1 MRNFYL
7 KKKEN
12 LKKLK
17 KKEDNIKNQI
27 NISINS
33 IQIINVNKYPINY
46 KIMKDKE
53 NDNKILT
60 EKKRNYKSYFIDK
73 DKENTRKN
81 KVELKQKQ
89 NDSEL
94 SIIIGKINKEF
105 YKNKRNYNTSISDC
119 LNIDSHNS
127 HNKNYSHK
135 DYVNLKALNN
145 NNNNFKLY
153 GSYTKEMNRD
163 YSYNSFNRPASY
175 IKDQRKNS
183 NNSYTNNNLVYKSFQ
198 IFPRNHSYVSNQTN
212 PPYPGYRQA
221 HRNNIKNRISN
232 YILKNQY
239 KQGYLSTDNQKENDN
254 ESDVKIIQVNKSLGS
269 NYIRTL
275 TKIRNDSLSKGKRKI
290 SPVCDNIMESK
301 GKEIFGN
308 SKNIN
313 NIDNYYNFW
322 NDNDMHSGGKINLAL
337 NNPCR
342 NKVDFLSSLYHIVKI
357 QSIWRGY
364 YLRKSLLTKNTK
376 NPKLNIFYK
385 QKFFIT
391 KIFKFII
398 HLNLKKNFEI
408 FKEKIKNIEKN
419 GYEVNSSLI
428 NNISNC
434 YHQIY
439 KRNNNLLYNK
449 KRLSQSKKNTN
460 QLNNNNLQLDM
471 YTPKLKKQKT
481 KLDSNFHRR
490 NKGNTNNYKALKTN
504 DICYQGNDENKI
516 NNEKSKRFFGILPD
530 DKNTSH
536 FSINN
541 IININKRRTIL
552 SNIVKNRE
560 KIKGEDNKNYINN
573 NVKNNNINNYY
584 NNVNNYDNNI
594 NNYDNNVTNNDSEL
608 KNNDNKVN
616 NIGNENKNNN
626 NVNKDKKNMK
636 NNNYNKNNNKSN
648 KLKYKEY
655 IYFLFLL
662 FARIQKASHNLFFK
676 ELLDKLNEI
685 KRINLK
691 KDKTNK
697 LLKIIKHKEK
707 KTIKYY
713 YRIFKEKVLTEKI
726 KDIILHQNSYRII
739 GRNINNNQFFQIKNS
754 NNIINKNNSNMII
767 NHKNIKN
774 KFLSHS
780 QNLNINSTN
789 RNVNNINNI
798 DNNNNNNNNKEIDS
812 KSQDLASKKRY
823 IKIKKMNRPVS
834 VNPALTQSV
843 SNNKYNSSLLAL
855 SKSTCYTPRKKM
867 VIKYKSG
874 FSTPIKNDQ
883 YYKYTPEFIM
893 RKKVCGIILKFDK
906 KQLNLFF
913 KRWKLRTNCAKK
925 KKFLIYFIMLMKEYF
940 CNDKSIKY
948 KKEYEM
954 GKRMFLWYRKAFH

>member
-33 IQIINVNKYPINY
+33 IQKINVNKYPINY
-46 KIMKDKE
+46 KIIKNKE
-53 NDNKILT
+53 NDTKILT

-89 NDSEL
+89 NESEL
-94 SIIIGKINKEF
+94 SILIGKINKEI
-105 YKNKRNYNTSISDC
+105 YKNQRNYNTSISDC
-119 LNIDSHNS
+119 LNIDSHNN

-145 NNNNFKLY
+145 NNNNNFKLY
-153 GSYTKEMNRD
+153 GSYTKDMSRD
-163 YSYNSFNRPASY
+163 YSYNSFNRPSSY
-175 IKDQRKNS
+175 IKDQRKDS
-183 NNSYTNNNLVYKSFQ
+183 YNSYNNNNLIYKSFQ
-198 IFPRNHSYVSNQTN
+198 IFPRNRSYVSNQTN
-212 PPYPGYRQA
+212 PSFPGYRQVG
-221 HRNNIKNRISN
+221 RNYIKNRISN

-254 ESDVKIIQVNKSLGS
+254 ENDAKLIQVKKSLGS
-269 NYIRTL
+269 NYIKTL
-275 TKIRNDSLSKGKRKI
+275 AQIRNDSLSKGKRKI
-290 SPVCDNIMESK
+290 SPVCDNILESK
-301 GKEIFGN
+301 GKEIFAN

-322 NDNDMHSGGKINLAL
+322 NDNDGHSGGKINLAL

-357 QSIWRGY
+357 QCIWRGY
-364 YLRKSLLTKNTK
+364 YLRKSLLTKNIK

-398 HLNLKKNFEI
+398 HHNLKLNFEI

-428 NNISNC
+428 NNLSNC

-449 KRLSQSKKNTN
+449 KRLSVSNKNIN
-460 QLNNNNLQLDM
+460 QLNYNNFQLDM
-471 YTPKLKKQKT
+471 YTPKIKKQKT
-481 KLDSNFHRR
+481 KLDRNYNRR
-490 NKGNTNNYKALKTN
+490 GKGNTNNYKALKTN
-504 DICYQGNDENKI
+504 DICYQGNDKNNIINAKRNK
-516 NNEKSKRFFGILPD
+516 KFVGILPD

-541 IININKRRTIL
+541 IVNINKKRTIL
-552 SNIVKNRE
+552 SNIVKNRG
-560 KIKGEDNKNYINN
+560 KIKDEEDKNYISN
-573 NVKNNNINNYY
+573 NVKN
-584 NNVNNYDNNI
+584 DNI
-594 NNYDNNVTNNDSEL
+594 NNYDNNENNYNNNIN
-608 KNNDNKVN
+608 NNDNNLN
-616 NIGNENKNNN
+616 NITNENENNY
-626 NVNKDKKNMK
+626 NVNKDKKNNCK
-636 NNNYNKNNNKSN
+636 NLKNINYNKNSSRNN

-676 ELLDKLNEI
+676 ELLDKLNEK

-691 KDKTNK
+691 KDQTNK
-697 LLKIIKHKEK
+697 LLKIIKHNEK

-726 KDIILHQNSYRII
+726 KDIILQSNSYRII
-739 GRNINNNQFFQIKNS
+739 GKNINNNRYFQIKNN
-754 NNIINKNNSNMII
+754 NNIINNPNNNNMII

-780 QNLNINSTN
+780 QNLSINSKNTN
-789 RNVNNINNI
+789 SNDMNNI
-798 DNNNNNNNNKEIDS
+798 NNKEIDS
-812 KSQDLASKKRY
+812 NSHDLARQFSKKRY
-823 IKIKKMNRPVS
+823 IKIKKLNRAGS
-834 VNPALTQSV
+834 VNPALTKSA

-874 FSTPIKNDQ
+874 ISTPIKNDE
-883 YYKYTPEFIM
+883 YYKFSPEFIM

-906 KQLNLFF
+906 KQLKLFF
-913 KRWKLRTNCAKK
+913 KRWKVRTNCAKK

-940 CNDKSIKY
+940 CNDKSIKSN
-948 KKEYEM
+948 KEYEM
-954 GKRMFLWYRKAFH
+954 GKYMFFWYRKAFH